1 MNKIKE
7 YQKNNGLVPDGLIGR
22 ITLLSIK
29 TKLGI
34 KTNEEL
40 AHFMGQTD
48 HESGH
53 FTADTENLNYSASG
67 LMTVFKKYFPTKEIA
82 LKYERKPIEIASKVY
97 ASRMGNGDE
106 ASKEGW
112 KFRGRGALQLTGK
125 NNYKLFGMFLNK
137 PEIMDNPETVANE
150 YFFESAAF
158 FFNRNNLWKYCTK
171 VDEQSIKNVTLRVN
185 GGTNGLDDRIVKT
198 LKYYNI
204 LK

>member
-7 YQKNNGLVPDGLIGR
+7 YQKNNGLISDGIIGKK
-22 ITLLSIK
+22 TLLSIK
-29 TKLGI
+29 AKLGI

-67 LMTVFKKYFPTKEIA
+67 LMTVFKKYFPNKELA
-82 LKYERKPIEIASKVY
+82 LKYERKPMEIASKVY
-97 ASRMGNGDE
+97 ANRMGNGDE
-106 ASKEGW
+106 ASREGW

-125 NNYKLFGMFLNK
+125 NNYKLFAMFLNK
-137 PEIMDNPETVANE
+137 PEIMDNPETVAND